1 MQISG
6 KGCRPW
12 AATAV
17 LRATAA
23 SPRPAGGQFLPTPGC
38 CGAWRA
44 VDKTKT
50 PKVTAWAEGKGP
62 SKVAGHEGIGQ
73 SNGGTRGLRLFHE
86 RTRDS
91 LGKLQKYFVGAFL
104 LGGCADGWRFRVI
117 LQVLGEIPILYI
129 SVLPQAPC
137 QSSAQSPWR
146 LLPAPA
152 PHRVPR
158 TPPSSSLSCFPCSE
172 FRSPF
177 HLLPATLLPQS
188 SHCLPSRWLFQQQ
201 MLTSFNVHWNR
212 PGRFDNAGSKQL
224 PSGSPI

>member
-91 LGKLQKYFVGAFL
+91 LGKLQEYFVGAFL

-117 LQVLGEIPILYI
+117 LQVLGEIPTLYI

-137 QSSAQSPWR
+137 QSGAQSPWR
-146 LLPAPA
+146 HLPAPA
-152 PHRVPR
+152 PHRPSPR
-158 TPPSSSLSCFPCSE
+158 STDSSLILTL
-172 FRSPF
+172 
-177 HLLPATLLPQS
+177 LLPVLRVPISFSPPACHSLAPKQPLPAFPMAVS
-188 SHCLPSRWLFQQQ
+188 
-201 MLTSFNVHWNR
+201 TANV
-212 PGRFDNAGSKQL
+212 PQF
-224 PSGSPI
+224 